1 MHSSVPQQTVPTP
14 PGTGQGCFLST
25 GRLLPC
31 SAPLHG
37 LQCGDVQPQREEST
51 EGSQAEGAELH
62 PENRQPAASGHADT
76 KPHTAEAL
84 VSLQTL
90 RSALLLQEAA
100 QRSGLIKRSVSV

>member
-37 LQCGDVQPQREEST
+37 LQCRDVQPQREEST
-51 EGSQAEGAELH
+51 EARQRELSCTQ
-62 PENRQPAASGHADT
+62 RTG
-76 KPHTAEAL
+76 
-84 VSLQTL
+84 SLQPQAMQTQSPTQQRLWCRCRRSDLLCCSRRL
-90 RSALLLQEAA
+90 RKDQ
-100 QRSGLIKRSVSV
+100 G